1 MKILGAKVSMFLDK
15 AGQRYANAPDLDILV
30 EHVPHDVELKWN
42 FTKGKNGDGIFW
54 AEEDGFY
61 RTYFHNG
68 DELNHGGL
76 GGAACVLPMV
86 DGSEKII
93 RGPWCGNPRAAKE
106 EFGLPVLMDVTLFE
120 GFERCGMANWWVT
133 PEVARQCLKLVRFFN
148 EAGERRELPYRA
160 VLVADNQDI
169 GLLDIAIVK
178 NTQHTPDI
186 LRAEYLN
193 G

>member
-1 MKILGAKVSMFLDK
+1 MKILGARVSMFLDK

-30 EHVPHDVELKWN
+30 EHVPHDSELKWN
-42 FTKGKNGDGIFW
+42 FTDGIFW

-93 RGPWCGNPRAAKE
+93 RGPWCGNPRAARE

-120 GFERCGMANWWVT
+120 ESFKRCGTANWWVT
-133 PEVARQCLKLVRFFN
+133 PEVARQCLKMVRFFN
-148 EAGERRELPYRA
+148 ERPPEGPFELPYRA
-160 VLVADNQDI
+160 VLVVDNQDI

-178 NTQHTPDI
+178 NTRNTPDI